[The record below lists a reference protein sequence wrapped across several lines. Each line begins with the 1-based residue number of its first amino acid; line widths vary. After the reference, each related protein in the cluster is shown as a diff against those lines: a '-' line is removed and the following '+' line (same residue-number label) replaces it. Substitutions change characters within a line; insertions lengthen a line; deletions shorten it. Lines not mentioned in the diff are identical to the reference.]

1 MRKEEELFN
10 KIKDVSNKMKSL
22 DDEHNKLEEEYFY
35 LKQELDSLDE
45 EQTCDCENCA
55 CSDEC
60 DGEFYDDMITVVDTE
75 INELG
80 IWITEE
86 EDGERFVMLTD
97 LIDGEGVEISEA
109 ELNVIVAMMGL

>member
-1 MRKEEELFN
+1 MTRREELLELRDSMDIAREEFEE
-10 KIKDVSNKMKSL
+10 DYAQ
-22 DDEHNKLEEEYFY
+22 LEEEI
-35 LKQELDSLDE
+35 EN
-45 EQTCDCENCA
+45 TCDCENCA

-60 DGEFYDDMITVVDTE
+60 DGEFYDDMVTVVDTE

-97 LIDGEGVEISEA
+97 LIDGERVELSES

>member
-1 MRKEEELFN
+1 MTRREEFEEN
-10 KIKDVSNKMKSL
+10 YAQ
-22 DDEHNKLEEEYFY
+22 LEEEI
-35 LKQELDSLDE
+35 EN
-45 EQTCDCENCA
+45 TCDCDNCA

-60 DGEFYDDMITVVDTE
+60 DGEFDDMVTVVDTE
-75 INELG
+75 INDLG

-97 LIDGEGVEISEA
+97 LIDGERVELSEA

>member
-1 MRKEEELFN
+1 MTRREELLELRDSMDIAREEF
-10 KIKDVSNKMKSL
+10 
-22 DDEHNKLEEEYFY
+22 EEGYAQLEEEI
-35 LKQELDSLDE
+35 EN
-45 EQTCDCENCA
+45 TCDCENCA

-60 DGEFYDDMITVVDTE
+60 DGEFDDMVTVAETE
-75 INELG
+75 INDLG

-97 LIDGEGVEISEA
+97 LIDGERVEISEA

>member
-1 MRKEEELFN
+1 MTRREELLELRDSMDIAREEFEEN
-10 KIKDVSNKMKSL
+10 YAQ
-22 DDEHNKLEEEYFY
+22 LEEEI
-35 LKQELDSLDE
+35 EN
-45 EQTCDCENCA
+45 TCDCDNCA

-60 DGEFYDDMITVVDTE
+60 DGEFDDMVTVVYTE

-97 LIDGEGVEISEA
+97 LIDGERVEISEA

>member
-1 MRKEEELFN
+1 MTRREELLELRDSMDIAREEFEEN
-10 KIKDVSNKMKSL
+10 YAQ
-22 DDEHNKLEEEYFY
+22 LEEEI
-35 LKQELDSLDE
+35 
-45 EQTCDCENCA
+45 EQTCDCDNCA

-60 DGEFYDDMITVVDTE
+60 DREFYDDMVTVVDTE

-80 IWITEE
+80 IFITEE

-97 LIDGEGVEISEA
+97 LIDGERVELSES

>member
-1 MRKEEELFN
+1 MTRREELLELRDSMDIAREEFEEN
-10 KIKDVSNKMKSL
+10 YA
-22 DDEHNKLEEEYFY
+22 KLEEEI
-35 LKQELDSLDE
+35 
-45 EQTCDCENCA
+45 EQTCDCDNCA

-60 DGEFYDDMITVVDTE
+60 DGEFDYDEEFDYDDMVTVAETK
-75 INELG
+75 INDLG

-97 LIDGEGVEISEA
+97 LIDGERVEISEA

>member
-1 MRKEEELFN
+1 VTRREELLELRDSMDIAREEFEE
-10 KIKDVSNKMKSL
+10 DYAQ
-22 DDEHNKLEEEYFY
+22 LEEEI
-35 LKQELDSLDE
+35 EN
-45 EQTCDCENCA
+45 TCNCENCA

-60 DGEFYDDMITVVDTE
+60 DGEFDDMVTIVETE
-75 INELG
+75 VNDLG

-97 LIDGEGVEISEA
+97 LIDGERVELSEA